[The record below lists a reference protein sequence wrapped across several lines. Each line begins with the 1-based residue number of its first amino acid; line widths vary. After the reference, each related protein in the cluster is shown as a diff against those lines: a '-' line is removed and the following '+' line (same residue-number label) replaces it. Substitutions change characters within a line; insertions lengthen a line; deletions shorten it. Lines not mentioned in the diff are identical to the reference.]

1 MGPRY
6 AGTTDLVRVFNR
18 ALELLNST
26 TPESDQELLELVK
39 KSKREMEKE
48 QSVPPAKK
56 EQSFPPAKKEQS
68 VAPAKKARRGPS
80 EVGDFQALGHRPNLA
95 TLTGDHGSGQSGS
108 GSEGTPTQSTSGTSA
123 SVAHAQVRPIQI
135 IRNPGR
141 GSGRGEKQKR
151 KSTR

>member
-1 MGPRY
+1 MREGVVKGKEMGARY
-6 AGTTDLVRVFNR
+6 AGTQDLVRVFNR

-26 TPESDQELLELVK
+26 TPESDQELLELVR
-39 KSKREMEKE
+39 KSKREVEKE
-48 QSVPPAKK
+48 PSVPPA
-56 EQSFPPAKKEQS
+56 AKKT
-68 VAPAKKARRGPS
+68 RRGPS

-141 GSGRGEKQKR
+141 GGGRGEKHKR
-151 KSTR
+151 KATR

>member
-1 MGPRY
+1 MREAVAKGKEMGARF
-6 AGTTDLVRVFNR
+6 AGTQDLVRVFNR
-18 ALELLNST
+18 ALELLNSN

-39 KSKREMEKE
+39 KSKREIEKE
-48 QSVPPAKK
+48 PTAPPAKK
-56 EQSFPPAKKEQS
+56 S
-68 VAPAKKARRGPS
+68 RRGPS

-141 GSGRGEKQKR
+141 GGGRGEKHKR
-151 KSTR
+151 KSAR

>member
-1 MGPRY
+1 MREAVVKGKDMGPRF

-48 QSVPPAKK
+48 SSVPPTKK
-56 EQSFPPAKKEQS
+56 S
-68 VAPAKKARRGPS
+68 RRGPS
-80 EVGDFQALGHRPNLA
+80 EVGDFQALGHRPNIA

-123 SVAHAQVRPIQI
+123 NVAHAQVRPIQM

-141 GSGRGEKQKR
+141 GGGRGEKHKR
-151 KSTR
+151 KINR